1 MTADAVSG
9 GLPLLCVLLGALLVG
24 SCGVRLVALSASGTT
39 VKSITADTVLGGV
52 LFLCATIGGILVLF
66 C

>member
-9 GLPLLCVLLGALLVG
+9 GLPLSCVLLGALLVG
-24 SCGVRLVALSASGTT
+24 SCVVRLVALSASGTT
-39 VKSITADTVLGGV
+39 VKSITADTVIGWML
-52 LFLCATIGGILVLF
+52 LFCATIGGILVLF

>member
-9 GLPLLCVLLGALLVG
+9 GLLFSCVPLGGLIMSFCR
-24 SCGVRLVALSASGTT
+24 VRLVALVTCGTN
-39 VKSITADTVLGGV
+39 VSSMTAAAVIVGMM
-52 LFLCATIGGILVLF
+52 FLCATIGGLLVLF